1 MTDINCEEI
10 TRIYIDEDVVW
21 YLILLAWFMYI
32 MLTKG
37 KEGENV

>member
-1 MTDINCEEI
+1 MQCEEI
-10 TRIYIDEDVVW
+10 TRIYIDKDVVW
-21 YLILLAWFMYI
+21 YIILIAWFMYI